1 MANNDLLVQ
10 STLST
15 VPKQADVRKQTE
27 AGSQQ
32 PPVPVKNVPEQ
43 DREPELLSNLA
54 RVDEA
59 RQEQAEALRDKVAK
73 MNDYM
78 QNFNRSLKFSVD
90 EGSGD
95 TIVKVIDSETEKV
108 VRQIP
113 SEEVLDARNAIEKF
127 RGLLLEV
134 KV

>member
-1 MANNDLLVQ
+1 MANNELLVQ
-10 STLST
+10 SNLST
-15 VPKQADVRKQTE
+15 VPRQADVKKAEPATNKERPE
-27 AGSQQ
+27 
-32 PPVPVKNVPEQ
+32 PVKNTSEEVNSTA
-43 DREPELLSNLA
+43 LLSNLENIN
-54 RVDEA
+54 EA
-59 RQEQAEALRDKVAK
+59 RQEQAEALREKVAEI
-73 MNDYM
+73 NDYM

-95 TIVKVIDSETEKV
+95 TVVTVIDSATDEV

-113 SEEVLDARNAIEKF
+113 SQELLDARNAIERY

>member
-1 MANNDLLVQ
+1 MANNDILVQ

-15 VPKQADVRKQTE
+15 VPKQSDAKQQTE
-27 AGSQQ
+27 VASQQ
-32 PPVPVKNVPEQ
+32 PPAPVANVPGKENN
-43 DREPELLSNLA
+43 PALLSNLDK
-54 RVDEA
+54 VDAA

-73 MNDYM
+73 INDYM
-78 QNFNRSLKFSVD
+78 QNLNRNLQFSVD

-95 TIVKVIDSETEKV
+95 TIVKVIDSETDKV

>member
-1 MANNDLLVQ
+1 L
-10 STLST
+10 
-15 VPKQADVRKQTE
+15 E
-27 AGSQQ
+27 
-32 PPVPVKNVPEQ
+32 
-43 DREPELLSNLA
+43 

>member
-1 MANNDLLVQ
+1 
-10 STLST
+10 
-15 VPKQADVRKQTE
+15 
-27 AGSQQ
+27 
-32 PPVPVKNVPEQ
+32 
-43 DREPELLSNLA
+43 
-54 RVDEA
+54 
-59 RQEQAEALRDKVAK
+59 